1 MQESLNAKVWL
12 ILSAVSALI
21 FLLNIDYTAVNLA
34 LVSISEEVPADL
46 NTFQWL
52 LSGYVL
58 TWAAFVV
65 PAGRFAD
72 RVGKRKM
79 ILIGV
84 SLFIAGSALTGLG
97 YRIDVL
103 IAGRILQGIGAA
115 IFIPPCYGLIFDTM
129 PPKKRSFG
137 MGILAGVAGFGLAAG
152 PTCAGYLIYYFSWRW
167 IFYINIPLGFLAIL
181 AVILFVPKDSSN
193 LKAPK
198 IDPLGSFLLAAGLGL
213 FMFGLNQI
221 EIWGIRDLKL
231 ISMIAAGVT
240 ALILFWLFDRKQ
252 KNQTMPRHF
261 FQNKPFMSALLAVTL
276 NVYNFSLIL
285 VMMGLYLQNTLHY
298 SGYDS
303 GLIFLAMTLAIGLLS
318 PIGGKLGD
326 KVDIRYPIIAGF
338 LCLALSTFLMSLLN
352 ESSSVIMILSALLFA
367 GIGLGLSWPTLNA
380 SMMRAVEPHEINTAS
395 ALFTMATMVANTLG
409 VIVSTSLV
417 VVFGQRKLTTLL
429 NEHSIIL
436 NEEQHTVLFS
446 AINQVEHTA
455 KQLIGLPENLVP
467 KLLTFLDAS
476 FVYGLTRDMWIG
488 SVLALIGCVLIFH
501 GLKNLKST
509 SKTDSDV
516 PIIMT

>member
-1 MQESLNAKVWL
+1 MSESLNAKVWL

-34 LVSISEEVPADL
+34 LVSISEEIPADL

-72 RVGKRKM
+72 RAGKGKM
-79 ILIGV
+79 LIIGV
-84 SLFIAGSALTGLG
+84 SLFIAGSLLTGLG
-97 YRIDVL
+97 HRIDIL

-115 IFIPPCYGLIFDTM
+115 IFTPPCYGLIFDTM
-129 PPKKRSFG
+129 PPQKRSFG
-137 MGILAGVAGFGLAAG
+137 MGILAGVAGLGLAAG
-152 PTCAGYLIYYFSWRW
+152 PTCAGYLIYYLSWRW
-167 IFYINIPLGFLAIL
+167 IFYINIPLGLLVIL
-181 AVILFVPKDSSN
+181 AVVLFVPKDSAN
-193 LKAPK
+193 PKAPK
-198 IDPLGSFLLAAGLGL
+198 VDPLGSFLLAAGLGL

-221 EIWGIRDLKL
+221 EIWGIQDLKL
-231 ISMIAAGVT
+231 LSMIAAGVT

-261 FQNKPFMSALLAVTL
+261 FKNKPFMSALLAVTL

-298 SGYDS
+298 SGYEA
-303 GLIFLAMTLAIGLLS
+303 GIIFLAMTLAIGLLS
-318 PIGGKLGD
+318 PIGGKIGD

-338 LCLALSTFLMSLLN
+338 LCLALSTFLMSLLDG
-352 ESSSVIMILSALLFA
+352 SSSVFTVLIALLFA

-380 SMMRAVEPHEINTAS
+380 AMMRAVEPHEINTAS

-417 VVFGQRKLTTLL
+417 VMFGQSKLTALLSAKNITLL
-429 NEHSIIL
+429 DDQNTI
-436 NEEQHTVLFS
+436 LFS

-455 KQLIGLPENLVP
+455 KQLADLPEHLIP
-467 KLLTFLDAS
+467 ELLTFLDAS

-488 SVLALIGCVLIFH
+488 GALSLLGCLLVLK
-501 GLKNLKST
+501 GLKNLKSAST
-509 SKTDSDV
+509 TADIPV
-516 PIIMT
+516 IVA